1 MKKIIKFLE
10 ADTEWANFK
19 REFTESEE
27 NLKLY
32 REVCGKGS
40 GGELESAFP
49 GEYTK
54 EGYDYWAGLNRKR
67 KEEKKPLK

>member
-40 GGELESAFP
+40 GGELESASR
-49 GEYTK
+49 GNTQ
-54 EGYDYWAGLNRKR
+54 KR
-67 KEEKKPLK
+67 D